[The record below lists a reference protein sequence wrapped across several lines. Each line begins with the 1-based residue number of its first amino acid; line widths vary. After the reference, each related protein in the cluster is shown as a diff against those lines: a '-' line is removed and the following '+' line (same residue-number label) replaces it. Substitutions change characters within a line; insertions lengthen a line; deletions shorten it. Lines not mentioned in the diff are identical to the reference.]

1 MNSSDLTKEGFS
13 GFVSVKELMENKN
26 LAPNLMGVYAIIRNS
41 SSKPKFLVKGS
52 GGFHKGE
59 DPNVDVAELKNN
71 WIENSDILYIGKAG
85 SIGKKATLRSRLDQ
99 YMRFGQGCN
108 VGHKGGRYIWQLE
121 DHLDL
126 TVCWKATQE
135 EPRDVEARMIQS
147 FKDEHQE
154 RRPFANLQ
162 D

>member
-108 VGHKGGRYIWQLE
+108 VGHKGGRYIWKLE

-126 TVCWKATQE
+126 TVCWKVTKE

-147 FKDEHQE
+147 FKDEHQG

>member
-26 LAPNLMGVYAIIRNS
+26 LAPDLMGVYAIIRNS

-59 DPNVDVAELKNN
+59 DPNVDVAKLKNN
-71 WIENSDILYIGKAG
+71 WVEDSDIMYIGKAG

-99 YMRFGQGCN
+99 YMRFGQGAPSDI
-108 VGHKGGRYIWQLE
+108 KE
-121 DHLDL
+121 DGIFGNWKTTL
-126 TVCWKATQE
+126 T
-135 EPRDVEARMIQS
+135 
-147 FKDEHQE
+147 
-154 RRPFANLQ
+154 
-162 D
+162 